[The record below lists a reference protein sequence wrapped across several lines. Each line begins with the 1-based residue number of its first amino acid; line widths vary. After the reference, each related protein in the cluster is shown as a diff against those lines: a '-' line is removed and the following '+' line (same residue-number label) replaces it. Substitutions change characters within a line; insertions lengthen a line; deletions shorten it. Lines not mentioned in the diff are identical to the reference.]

1 MKLRDFELAQSVTR
15 REHNCNRREA
25 REDMKKRLVL
35 FSVAIS
41 YLHGCSPAESRIA
54 VVHLRRDSRP
64 GDSRTRDSRGRGSRP
79 GDSRGRGYGCSPAA
93 IPGTTSV
100 DASSMDAEGLED
112 VGVSATDAGTAP
124 IDAGNTQG
132 GCVLPVRHS
141 GDCACGS
148 HMVCVRSCETV
159 GTTAVAVAFCVDG
172 GLP

>member
-1 MKLRDFELAQSVTR
+1 
-15 REHNCNRREA
+15 
-25 REDMKKRLVL
+25 MKKRLVL

-41 YLHGCSPAESRIA
+41 YLHGCSPAEMPGTTY
-54 VVHLRRDSRP
+54 LRRKAFHP
-64 GDSRTRDSRGRGSRP
+64 ALH
-79 GDSRGRGYGCSPAA
+79 GCSPAEMPGTTYLRRKA
-93 IPGTTSV
+93 FHPALHGCSPAEMPGTTSV
-100 DASSMDAEGLED
+100 DASSIDAEGLED

-124 IDAGNTQG
+124 IDAGNTQADANPEATDSG